1 MGIAVTWLGGFY
13 ATINPLLVQL
23 ANLQCLWETEPNIP
37 PTLLVASCDGNR
49 DNLRL
54 DGPLGS
60 TIDFTHKQYQLK
72 YCLLSQHT
80 EYMLDVKIILTGE
93 KPARYENSII
103 IMNHRCRLDW
113 MFFWCVMARS
123 GELALRNEKIM
134 MKRELKYIPGPG
146 E

>member
-1 MGIAVTWLGGFY
+1 MVRKFLRYNKSLVDSTCESTVSLGNQAKY
-13 ATINPLLVQL
+13 SS
-23 ANLQCLWETEPNIP
+23 
-37 PTLLVASCDGNR
+37 TLLVASCDGNR

-60 TIDFTHKQYQLK
+60 GIDFTHKQYQLK
-72 YCLLSQHT
+72 YCFLSQHT

-123 GELALRNEKIM
+123 GKLALRNEKIM

>member
-1 MGIAVTWLGGFY
+1 MVAIRSIKGFLFVLILAVTSMIFTPLFLG
-13 ATINPLLVQL
+13 
-23 ANLQCLWETEPNIP
+23 
-37 PTLLVASCDGNR
+37 PTLILSWLKPRWFRFINDSLVTVW
-49 DNLRL
+49 L
-54 DGPLGS
+54 
-60 TIDFTHKQYQLK
+60 
-72 YCLLSQHT
+72 

-123 GELALRNEKIM
+123 SELALRNEKIL